1 MRIGVAV
8 SGCDLGES
16 GISRYLIELL
26 RALVALPGDEEYF
39 LFGSRT
45 ALNVFN
51 PHAPRVF
58 CEEIPER
65 LTSPIPNLLW
75 NSTSL
80 RGFSRR
86 YKLDILFYPA
96 ANRRMPL
103 WPGLPVVS
111 TAHDLSSLHMA
122 GKYPLSHEIY
132 IRRVIPFQLRRLDYI
147 ISISEATK
155 KDLVES
161 VHIDPARITI
171 IPHGVDLSRFSPR
184 KAGLA
189 APAVKAKFGIDAP
202 YFLYISRLEHPG
214 KNHVRLIRAFAEYK
228 KRSLSPNKLVL
239 AGKDWDRAEIIHRE
253 AEASPCAAD
262 IVFTGFISN
271 DDVVGL
277 YGGATALFF
286 PSLFEGFGMPLLEAM
301 TAGLPVF
308 CSDTSSLPEVGGTA
322 ARYFHPEDEASITRA
337 FAETEDKA
345 LLQSMREAGLS
356 RASAASWQKCAAATL
371 TLLRSAA
378 ERTKP

>member
-26 RALVALPGDEEYF
+26 KALTCLPGTEQYF
-39 LFGSRT
+39 LFGSRA
-45 ALNVFN
+45 ALDAFD
-51 PHAPRVF
+51 PHSPRVF
-58 CEEIPER
+58 REEMPER
-65 LTSPIPNLLW
+65 LTAPIPNLLW

-80 RGFSRR
+80 RGFARR
-86 YKLDILFYPA
+86 HRLDILFYPA
-96 ANRRMPL
+96 ANRRMPFR
-103 WPGLPVVS
+103 PGIPVVS
-111 TAHDLSSLHMA
+111 TAHDLSSLHMT

-132 IRRVIPFQLRRLDYI
+132 IRRVIPFQLRRLDFI

-161 VHIDPARITI
+161 VHVDPERITI

-184 KAGLA
+184 KTGLA
-189 APAVKAKFGIDAP
+189 APAVRTKFGIDVP

-228 KRSLSPNKLVL
+228 KRSPSPDKLVL
-239 AGKDWDRAEIIHRE
+239 AGKDWDRAEVIHRE
-253 AEASPCAAD
+253 AEASPCSAD
-262 IVFTGFISN
+262 IVFTGFVSD
-271 DDVVGL
+271 DDVAGL

-301 TAGLPVF
+301 AAGLPVF
-308 CSDTSSLPEVGGTA
+308 CSNTSSLPEVGGTA
-322 ARYFHPEDEASITRA
+322 ARYFHPEDEASIARA

-356 RASAASWQKCAAATL
+356 RASAASWHKCAAATL
-371 TLLRSAA
+371 ALLRSAA
-378 ERTKP
+378 ERTTP